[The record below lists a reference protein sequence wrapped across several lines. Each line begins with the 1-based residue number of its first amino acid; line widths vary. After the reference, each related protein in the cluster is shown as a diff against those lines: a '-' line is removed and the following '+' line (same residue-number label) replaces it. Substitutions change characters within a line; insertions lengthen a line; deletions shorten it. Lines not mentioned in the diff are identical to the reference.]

1 MGISIKKILKS
12 FSLGGYDDTV
22 KICIRRIQ
30 NGKQTSIFTPNS
42 EMVSRAARSEDLL
55 KILNSAD
62 ILFPDGIGIHMGM
75 KLLSIPVSERT
86 TGIDL
91 AERLIREAA
100 KGNHKIFL
108 LGSKDGVSS
117 RAASNINEKYSSH
130 IICGYHHGYFD
141 KYGEE
146 NKNVIQMINASGA
159 DILFVCFGFP
169 EQEKWIAENLPSLR
183 TVKLAIGL
191 GGSLDVWS
199 GDIKRAPRFV
209 SNSGLEWLWRLCLD
223 LKRLKRISFLV
234 DFALLVLKESFI
246 KAQDFGKCYEIDNFL
261 K

>member
-108 LGSKDGVSS
+108 LGAKDGVSS

-141 KYGEE
+141 KDDEII
-146 NKNVIQMINASGA
+146 K
-159 DILFVCFGFP
+159 D
-169 EQEKWIAENLPSLR
+169 IAERSPDL
-183 TVKLAIGL
+183 LAVCLGSPRQEIWVSQSKEKISGVGAILCL
-191 GGSLDVWS
+191 GGALDVWS
-199 GDIKRAPRFV
+199 GNIKRAPAMFINLR
-209 SNSGLEWLWRLCLD
+209 LEWLWRMLCEP
-223 LKRLKRISFLV
+223 KRMRELPKMVRFRYLTRKSR
-234 DFALLVLKESFI
+234 
-246 KAQDFGKCYEIDNFL
+246 
-261 K
+261 